1 MELSPSDV
9 KNIIRLIS
17 NHIAFLIDKKIVRH
31 ATASYEDSLIKNNN
45 LFEYIRLFFLQE
57 YENKINFAA
66 SIKEH
71 KEYIDEMTFITDEIR
86 TIISLYLEQKIKE
99 EKDRERATSLSLR
112 NRNANI

>member
-1 MELSPSDV
+1 MELSISDV

-17 NHIAFLIDKKIVRH
+17 SHISFLIDKKIVIH
-31 ATASYEDSLIKNNN
+31 ATATYEDSLIKSNN

-57 YENKINFAA
+57 YENKINFAN

-71 KEYIDEMTFITDEIR
+71 KEYIDEMTFITDEIK

-99 EKDRERATSLSLR
+99 EKDRERSTSLSLR
-112 NRNANI
+112 NRSANI

>member
-1 MELSPSDV
+1 MELSISDI

-17 NHIAFLIDKKIVRH
+17 NHISFLIDKKIVRH
-31 ATASYEDSLIKNNN
+31 ATAAYEDSLIKNNS

-57 YENKINFAA
+57 YENKINFAN

-99 EKDRERATSLSLR
+99 EKDIAIATSLSFR